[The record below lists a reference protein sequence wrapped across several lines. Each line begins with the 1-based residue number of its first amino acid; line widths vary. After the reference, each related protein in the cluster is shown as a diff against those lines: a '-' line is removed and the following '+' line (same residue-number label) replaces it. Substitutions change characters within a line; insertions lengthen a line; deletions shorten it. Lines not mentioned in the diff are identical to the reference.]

1 LQLSLHGLELKG
13 IIPLQRGQDNVQTP
27 TDSDDARQR
36 PARNQEVLEQI
47 DAVAEAGSEMTWKK
61 PPQRLPPTF
70 HSLAYRDFQWLWLG
84 QVSHAFALWLEQI
97 ARPLLILALTDSA
110 TQLGLV
116 ILTRTIPAV
125 VLGMVAGVV
134 ADNFNRRLVMLIT
147 KVVVLFL
154 SAIFALLVVTGWV
167 EVWHI
172 YLFSFLRGA
181 TMAFD
186 QPARRAMIPTIVPPH
201 LVTNAMALS
210 TGSMQVMRIVGASAA
225 GLLMGYMGLAAPF
238 VAIVFVYIFAVLF
251 TWLLRVPDHQRS
263 GYQGVRRMGGD
274 FMEGL
279 RFAWRNPAVRGV
291 LIIALGYFTFGMSF
305 MSVFAPLL
313 ATQVLDIGQEGFGYM
328 MSVLG
333 VGGVAGALVLA
344 TANPSKNRGLL
355 MMALLVVFGVLLIA
369 LSAITYLDII
379 ILAFFM
385 IALVGFVQSAFFP
398 LINSILIQAAP
409 ENMRGRVMGVLSLDR
424 ATMALGGAMG
434 GIMSDQ
440 LGVQA
445 AQIYFGLACVIT
457 AVGMLAAYPPLRRI
471 D

>member
-1 LQLSLHGLELKG
+1 M
-13 IIPLQRGQDNVQTP
+13 QRGRDSIQT
-27 TDSDDARQR
+27 TTESGDKLQTTGLDQNGS
-36 PARNQEVLEQI
+36 EQMTG
-47 DAVAEAGSEMTWKK
+47 VAEAGSQVTWKK
-61 PPQRLPPTF
+61 PPHRLPPTF
-70 HSLAYRDFQWLWLG
+70 HSMAYRDFQWLWLG

-97 ARPLLILALTDSA
+97 ARPLLILYLTGSA

-154 SAIFALLVVTGWV
+154 SAVFALLVVTGWV
-167 EVWHI
+167 EIWHI
-172 YLFSFLRGA
+172 YAFSFLRGA

-225 GLLMGYMGLAAPF
+225 GFLFAYDRAAPF
-238 VAIVFVYIFAVLF
+238 VAIVLVYIFAVLF

-279 RFAWRNPAVRGV
+279 QFAWHNPAVRGV
-291 LIIALGYFTFGMSF
+291 LIIALGYFTFGMTF
-305 MSVFAPLL
+305 MAVFAPLL
-313 ATQVLDIGQEGFGYM
+313 ATEVMDIGYTGFGYM
-328 MSVLG
+328 ISVLG
-333 VGGVAGALVLA
+333 VGGVLGALVLA
-344 TANPSKNRGLL
+344 TANPSKRRGIIML
-355 MMALLVVFGVLLIA
+355 ALLVVFGLMLIGM
-369 LSAITYLDII
+369 SASTYLDMV
-379 ILAFFM
+379 ILVFFVVF
-385 IALVGFVQSAFFP
+385 LVGLVQSSFFP
-398 LINSILIQAAP
+398 LINTILIQAAP

-424 ATMALGGAMG
+424 ATVAFGGFLGGVL
-434 GIMSDQ
+434 SDQ
-440 LGVQA
+440 LGVQET
-445 AQIYFGLACVIT
+445 QILFGLGCIIT
-457 AVGMLAAYPPLRRI
+457 AVVMFVAYPPLRRI